1 MKTKRE
7 IAIEQIRLQ
16 EEIQEAGFNIVECG
30 HCGTTLIHRIRS
42 INDEDHN
49 IDCLCGN
56 NMDLSD
62 CPDLWYE
69 GIQNNQEFQEDI
81 N

>member
-16 EEIQEAGFNIVECG
+16 EEIQGAGFNIVECG
-30 HCGTTLIHRIRS
+30 HCGCTLIHRTRS
-42 INDEDHN
+42 IDDEDYS
-49 IDCLCGN
+49 IDCLCGQ

-69 GIQNNQEFQEDI
+69 GIQNNQEFQD
-81 N
+81 